1 MFEIQGIQERVKRGA
16 YYFSRH
22 GDQERQND
30 NLTVAEVEEALGTGR
45 ILAQIIHHS

>member
-1 MFEIQGIQERVKRGA
+1 MLETTWVKEKTRKGQ

-30 NLTVAEVEEALGTGR
+30 NLSIVEVEEALLTGR
-45 ILAQIIHHS
+45 ILGYGTG